1 MTMAHRTGDKKSDF
15 GFQPAYEQQ
24 GVWIQR

>member
-1 MTMAHRTGDKKSDF
+1 MTHRTEDKKSDF